1 MDQIAAKAIV
11 DWAGSKETKENV
23 EFHKNPKIYIIAP
36 DGKKLT
42 SFCHT
47 DITLPTYNDE
57 STVPKIEYYIYPRI

>member
-47 DITLPTYNDE
+47 DTT
-57 STVPKIEYYIYPRI
+57 